1 MNYYPM
7 PTALVLQDSSKR
19 LSILSNVPHGVRT
32 IGKRNFEI
40 MLGK

>member
-7 PTALVLQDSSKR
+7 PTALVLQDRSRR
-19 LSILSNVPHGVRT
+19 LSILSDAPHGVRT
-32 IGKRNFEI
+32 TNKTDFEI